1 MKVPQVKPDWETG
14 IYIGN
19 GVVAKPEPTEAPTE
33 YQVVGL
39 GERICETFETV
50 AELEAF
56 MAYHGKE
63 HNGYFERDIRDDGTY
78 IQREI
83 LEGAPKF
90 KGMCGPMGNG
100 DGLRYETWE
109 IYDIMSR

>member
-1 MKVPQVKPDWETG
+1 MKTPQVKPDWNTG

-19 GVVAKPEPTEAPTE
+19 GVVATPEPTEAPTE

-39 GERICETFETV
+39 GERGWETFETV

-63 HNGYFERDIRDDGTY
+63 HNGYFERDMRDDGTY

-100 DGLRYETWE
+100 DGLRYETWA